1 MHLLSVCTCSLA
13 YSLPLKRAPHFMTDN
28 ESFVSG
34 RNDFPIPRTNAVY
47 TVSDNLMRMAPE
59 RQEIF
64 RGGGR
69 GRFPG
74 NRRLKTGDSL
84 GRITRFF
91 PGWMPKHP
99 AHNNAH
105 RPRGRGDQEDGDW
118 RTGLHAPVDGCAS
131 IPAVVK
137 DLGCEVTPLRQPYGG
152 QDEHRSCR
160 RRLAPRG
167 LPRLQIPDD
176 RDKGPEGPL
185 FPGSL
190 PTASHRLQAVQALKR
205 PGR

>member
-1 MHLLSVCTCSLA
+1 MHLLSVCTCSLE
-13 YSLPLKRAPHFMTDN
+13 YSPPLKRAPHFMTKH

-34 RNDFPIPRTNAVY
+34 RNDFPQPRTNAVY
-47 TVSDNLMRMAPE
+47 TVLDNIMRMAPE

-64 RGGGR
+64 REEGR

-84 GRITRFF
+84 GMITRFF

-105 RPRGRGDQEDGDW
+105 RPRRRGDPEDGD
-118 RTGLHAPVDGCAS
+118 RGTGLHAPVDRRAS
-131 IPAVVK
+131 IPA
-137 DLGCEVTPLRQPYGG
+137 LGKGLGREVTPLRQPYGG

-160 RRLAPRG
+160 RRLAPLGPLRFQTANDG
-167 LPRLQIPDD
+167 N
-176 RDKGPEGPL
+176 KGPEGPL
-185 FPGSL
+185 SPGSL
-190 PTASHRLQAVQALKR
+190 PTAWPK
-205 PGR
+205 

>member
-1 MHLLSVCTCSLA
+1 
-13 YSLPLKRAPHFMTDN
+13 MTDN

-99 AHNNAH
+99 EHNNAH
-105 RPRGRGDQEDGDW
+105 RPRRRGDQEDGD
-118 RTGLHAPVDGCAS
+118 RGTGFLIPVDRRAS
-131 IPAVVK
+131 IPALGK
-137 DLGCEVTPLRQPYGG
+137 DLGREVTPLRQPYGG

-160 RRLAPRG
+160 RRLALRG
-167 LPRLQIPDD
+167 LPRLQTANDGN
-176 RDKGPEGPL
+176 KGPEGPL

-190 PTASHRLQAVQALKR
+190 PMAQSWAQTCRRLPLLQGLKR
-205 PGR
+205 LGR